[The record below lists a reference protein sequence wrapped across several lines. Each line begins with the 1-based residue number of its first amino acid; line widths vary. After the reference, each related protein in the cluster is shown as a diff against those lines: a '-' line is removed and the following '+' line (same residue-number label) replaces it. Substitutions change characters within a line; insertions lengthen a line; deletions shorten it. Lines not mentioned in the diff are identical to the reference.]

1 MPVYAEAMA
10 RASPPTWPSCVPRQR
25 NVNPRVLEFLDIT
38 TTVDASFPAD
48 CSNSESNSLSGKIF
62 QRKSSRSSPYSDDS
76 MSQSS

>member
-1 MPVYAEAMA
+1 MA
-10 RASPPTWPSCVPRQR
+10 RAFPPKRPTSVPCHRH
-25 NVNPRVLEFLDIT
+25 VGDPRVLNFLDISA
-38 TTVDASFPAD
+38 TVNASFPAD